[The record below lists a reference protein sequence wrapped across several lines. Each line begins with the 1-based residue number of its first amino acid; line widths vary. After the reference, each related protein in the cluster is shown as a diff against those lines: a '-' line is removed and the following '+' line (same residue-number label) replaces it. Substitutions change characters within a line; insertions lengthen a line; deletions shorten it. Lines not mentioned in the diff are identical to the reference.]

1 MVSDGVTGAV
11 SGTPPWECPVCGRG
25 TVSVIDGPVR
35 VDFRDA
41 SYVVSLRHE
50 ECSSCGE
57 QFFSPAEVD
66 QLQLI
71 AASAARHERGLLT
84 PDEIRALRRDLGL
97 SQERLERLLGL
108 GPKTI
113 VRWEKGTVFQSV
125 AADRLLRSLRF
136 YPELVGLL
144 AEEGL
149 QRGGKARTP
158 PSASSWPRISATASP
173 PRLEKSR

>member
-1 MVSDGVTGAV
+1 MVSDRATAV
-11 SGTPPWECPVCGRG
+11 ASSTPPWECPLCGLG
-25 TVSVIDGPVR
+25 TVSVVDGPVR

-66 QLQLI
+66 QLQSL
-71 AASAARHERGLLT
+71 AAGAARHERGLLT

-108 GPKTI
+108 GPKTV

-136 YPELVGLL
+136 FPELLELL

-149 QRGGKARTP
+149 QCGGKARTP
-158 PSASSWPRISATASP
+158 PSASSRPRISGATLP
-173 PRLEKSR
+173 PGAGRSR

>member
-11 SGTPPWECPVCGRG
+11 SGAHPWECPLCGRG
-25 TVSVIDGPVR
+25 TVSVVDGPVR

-50 ECSSCGE
+50 VCSSCGE

-66 QLQLI
+66 QLQSL
-71 AASAARHERGLLT
+71 AAGAARHERGLLA

-113 VRWEKGTVFQSV
+113 VRWEKGTVLQSV

-136 YPELVGLL
+136 FPELLELL
-144 AEEGL
+144 VEEGS

-158 PSASSWPRISATASP
+158 PSASSRPSTSATASP
-173 PRLEKSR
+173 PRVGRSR